1 MPSRFVSFPLERS
14 DAALARTE
22 QRSQAGD
29 HLGQLGDRHLLVHG
43 AHTMPSRRGRIPS
56 PAVTDGE
63 LILVAGALLAAG
75 IAAALLAQR
84 IRLPGLLLFLGL
96 GMAIGSDGL
105 DWIDFSDYELAR
117 TIGIVALALI
127 LFEGGLAAGF
137 DEIRPVL
144 RPSLS
149 LALLGTFATAAITGM
164 AAVWLFDLGT
174 LQGLLL
180 GSIVA
185 STDGAAIFALLRGS
199 TLRRKLARTLEGEAG
214 FNDPVA
220 VLLVIGFIDWIQ
232 KPDYGVGDMAILF
245 AEEIVIG
252 AAVGIAVGWVAAQGL
267 QRTRLESTG
276 LYPVASLATAAIA
289 FGAADAT
296 HGSGFL
302 SVYVAGLAL
311 GSARIPAKRTV
322 TVFHQGLAWV
332 AQIAMFLALGLL
344 VFPSQLDE
352 VAVRGTALALVL
364 VFVARPLATFVST
377 AFDRFTN
384 SERVV
389 LGWAGL
395 RGAVPVVLATF
406 PVIEGVEGS
415 RTFFNIVFFAV
426 VISTILQG
434 TTFEPL
440 ARRLGVTTTEPALP
454 RPLAET
460 GTIRRLGAEVL
471 EFPVGPD
478 YALVGHRVRDLGLPR
493 DALLSVIVRGEEAV
507 LPRGST
513 RIEAGD
519 RLHVVVRTEVAK
531 RMDLVVERWETG
543 PVGPPPVE
551 RGALIGAT
559 VFSSRP
565 WDAERDGDAAYP
577 ETIDGILVREH
588 LRTRREV
595 HGALV
600 SLTDG
605 RYAVTGQ
612 TLALGSAK
620 QIQAYA
626 RRRLARETDDTT
638 RAWWQEVIGA
648 LAR

>member
-1 MPSRFVSFPLERS
+1 VS
-14 DAALARTE
+14 
-22 QRSQAGD
+22 
-29 HLGQLGDRHLLVHG
+29 
-43 AHTMPSRRGRIPS
+43 
-56 PAVTDGE
+56 DGE

-75 IAAALLAQR
+75 IAASLLAQR

-127 LFEGGLAAGF
+127 LFEGGLIAGF

-144 RPSLS
+144 RPALS
-149 LALLGTFATAAITGM
+149 LALVGTFITAAITGM
-164 AAVWLFDLGT
+164 AAVWLFDLDT

-180 GSIVA
+180 GSIIA

-232 KPDYGVGDMAILF
+232 KPDYGAADMALLF
-245 AEEIVIG
+245 GEELVMG
-252 AAVGIAVGWVAAQGL
+252 TAVGVAVGWLAVQGL
-267 QRTRLESTG
+267 KRTRLDSTG
-276 LYPVASLATAAIA
+276 LYPVATLATAAVA
-289 FGAADAT
+289 FGAADT
-296 HGSGFL
+296 LLGSGFL
-302 SVYVAGLAL
+302 AVYVAGLML

-344 VFPSQLDE
+344 VFPSDLGGE
-352 VAVRGTALALVL
+352 VVEGTALALVL
-364 VFVARPLATFVST
+364 VLVARPLATFVST
-377 AFDRFTN
+377 AFERFSTA
-384 SERVV
+384 ERVV

-406 PVIEGVEGS
+406 PVIEGVDGS
-415 RTFFNIVFFAV
+415 DEFFNIVFFAV
-426 VISTILQG
+426 VISTLLQG

-440 ARRLGVTTTEPALP
+440 AKRLGVTTTEPALP

-460 GTIRRLGAEVL
+460 GTIRRLGAEVV

-478 YALVGHRVRDLGLPR
+478 YALVGRRVRELGLPR

-519 RLHVVVRTEVAK
+519 RLHLVVRSEVAK
-531 RMDLVVERWETG
+531 RMGEVVERWEAG
-543 PVGPPPVE
+543 PVGPPPME
-551 RGALIGAT
+551 RQAGVGAA

-565 WDAERDGDAAYP
+565 WDAERDGEAAYP
-577 ETIDGILVREH
+577 EEVDGVPVHEY
-588 LRTRREV
+588 LRTRRDKG
-595 HGALV
+595 GALV

-605 RYAVTGQ
+605 RYAVTGP
-612 TLALGSAK
+612 TLALGGAK

-626 RRRLARETDDTT
+626 RRRLARETDDAI

>member
-1 MPSRFVSFPLERS
+1 VS
-14 DAALARTE
+14 
-22 QRSQAGD
+22 
-29 HLGQLGDRHLLVHG
+29 
-43 AHTMPSRRGRIPS
+43 
-56 PAVTDGE
+56 DGE

-75 IAAALLAQR
+75 IAASLLAQR

-127 LFEGGLAAGF
+127 LFEGGLIAGF

-144 RPSLS
+144 RPALS
-149 LALLGTFATAAITGM
+149 LALVGTFITAAITGM
-164 AAVWLFDLGT
+164 AAVWLFDLDT

-180 GSIVA
+180 GSIIA

-232 KPDYGVGDMAILF
+232 KPDYGAADMALLF
-245 AEEIVIG
+245 GEELVMG
-252 AAVGIAVGWVAAQGL
+252 TAVGVAVGWLAVQGL
-267 QRTRLESTG
+267 KRTRLDSTG
-276 LYPVASLATAAIA
+276 LYPVATLATAAVA
-289 FGAADAT
+289 FGAADT
-296 HGSGFL
+296 LLGSGFL
-302 SVYVAGLAL
+302 AVYVAGLML

-344 VFPSQLDE
+344 VFPSDLGGE
-352 VAVRGTALALVL
+352 VVEGTALALVL
-364 VFVARPLATFVST
+364 VLVARPLATFVST
-377 AFDRFTN
+377 AFERFSTA
-384 SERVV
+384 ERVV

-406 PVIEGVEGS
+406 PVIEGVDGS
-415 RTFFNIVFFAV
+415 DEFFNIVFFAV
-426 VISTILQG
+426 VISTLLQG

-440 ARRLGVTTTEPALP
+440 AKRLGVTTTEPALP

-460 GTIRRLGAEVL
+460 GTIRRLGAEVV
-471 EFPVGPD
+471 EFPVGPN
-478 YALVGHRVRDLGLPR
+478 YALVGRRVRELGLPR

-519 RLHVVVRTEVAK
+519 RLHLVVRSEVAK
-531 RMDLVVERWETG
+531 RMGEVVERWEAG
-543 PVGPPPVE
+543 PVGPPPME
-551 RGALIGAT
+551 RQAGVGAA

-565 WDAERDGDAAYP
+565 WDAERDGEAAYP
-577 ETIDGILVREH
+577 EEVDGVPVHEH
-588 LRTRREV
+588 LRTRRDKG
-595 HGALV
+595 GALV

-605 RYAVTGQ
+605 RYAVTGP
-612 TLALGSAK
+612 TLALGGAK

-626 RRRLARETDDTT
+626 RRRLGRETDDAI

>member
-1 MPSRFVSFPLERS
+1 M
-14 DAALARTE
+14 
-22 QRSQAGD
+22 
-29 HLGQLGDRHLLVHG
+29 
-43 AHTMPSRRGRIPS
+43 
-56 PAVTDGE
+56 TDGE

-75 IAAALLAQR
+75 IAASLLAQR
-84 IRLPGLLLFLGL
+84 IRLPGLLLFLGV
-96 GMAIGSDGL
+96 GMVIGSDGL
-105 DWIDFSDYELAR
+105 GWIAFDDYELAR

-144 RPSLS
+144 RPALG
-149 LALLGTFATAAITGM
+149 LAVVGTFATAAITGM
-164 AAVWLFDLGT
+164 AAVWLFDLST
-174 LQGLLL
+174 LEGLLL

-199 TLRRKLARTLEGEAG
+199 TLRRRLARTLEAESG

-220 VLLVIGFIDWIQ
+220 VLLVIGFVDWIQ
-232 KPDYGVGDMAILF
+232 KPDYGFADMALQF
-245 AEEIVIG
+245 VLELGVG
-252 AAVGIAVGWVAAQGL
+252 AAVGIAVGWLAVQGL
-267 QRTRLESTG
+267 QRTRLDSNG
-276 LYPVASLATAAIA
+276 LYPVASLATAAVA
-289 FGAADAT
+289 YGAADT
-296 HGSGFL
+296 LHGSGFL
-302 SVYVAGLAL
+302 AVYVAGLTL

-332 AQIAMFLALGLL
+332 AQITMFLALGLL
-344 VFPSQLDE
+344 VFPSRLDE
-352 VAVRGTALALVL
+352 VALEGTALALILVL
-364 VFVARPLATFVST
+364 VARPLATFLST
-377 AFDRFTN
+377 AVDRFSTAD
-384 SERVV
+384 RVV

-406 PVIEGVEGS
+406 PVIDGVPQS

-434 TTFEPL
+434 TTFESL
-440 ARRLGVTTTEPALP
+440 ARRLGVTTREPALP

-471 EFPVGPD
+471 EFPVGPE
-478 YALVGHRVRDLGLPR
+478 YALVGCRVRELGLPR

-519 RLHVVVRTEVAK
+519 RLHVVVRSEVA
-531 RMDLVVERWETG
+531 RQMDAVVARWETG
-543 PVGPPPVE
+543 PVGVPTRE
-551 RGALIGAT
+551 RRPSVGSS

-565 WDAERDGDAAYP
+565 WDGELDGDPGYP
-577 ETIDGILVREH
+577 QEIDRVPVREH
-588 LRTRREV
+588 LRTRRDNR
-595 HGALV
+595 GALV
-600 SLTDG
+600 GLVDG
-605 RYAVTGQ
+605 RYAVTGP
-612 TLALGSAK
+612 TLAVGSAR
-620 QIQAYA
+620 QVQAYA
-626 RRRLARETDDTT
+626 RRRLTRESDDAV

>member
-1 MPSRFVSFPLERS
+1 VS
-14 DAALARTE
+14 
-22 QRSQAGD
+22 
-29 HLGQLGDRHLLVHG
+29 
-43 AHTMPSRRGRIPS
+43 
-56 PAVTDGE
+56 DGE

-75 IAAALLAQR
+75 IAASLLAQR

-127 LFEGGLAAGF
+127 LFEGGLIAGF

-144 RPSLS
+144 RPALS
-149 LALLGTFATAAITGM
+149 LALVGTFITAAITGM
-164 AAVWLFDLGT
+164 AAVWLFDLDT

-180 GSIVA
+180 GSIIA

-232 KPDYGVGDMAILF
+232 KPDYGAADMALLF
-245 AEEIVIG
+245 GEELVMG
-252 AAVGIAVGWVAAQGL
+252 TAVGVAVGWLAVQGL
-267 QRTRLESTG
+267 KRTRLDSTG
-276 LYPVASLATAAIA
+276 LYPVATLATAAVA
-289 FGAADAT
+289 FGAADT
-296 HGSGFL
+296 LLGSGFL
-302 SVYVAGLAL
+302 AVYVAGLML

-344 VFPSQLDE
+344 VFPSDLGGE
-352 VAVRGTALALVL
+352 VVEGTALALVL
-364 VFVARPLATFVST
+364 VLVARPLATFVST
-377 AFDRFTN
+377 AFERFSTA
-384 SERVV
+384 ERVV

-406 PVIEGVEGS
+406 PVIEGVDGS
-415 RTFFNIVFFAV
+415 DEFFNIVFFAV
-426 VISTILQG
+426 VISTLLQG

-440 ARRLGVTTTEPALP
+440 AKRLGVTTTEPALP

-460 GTIRRLGAEVL
+460 GTIRRLGAEVV
-471 EFPVGPD
+471 EFPVGPN
-478 YALVGHRVRDLGLPR
+478 YALVGRRVRELGLPR

-519 RLHVVVRTEVAK
+519 RLHLVVRSEVAK
-531 RMDLVVERWETG
+531 RMGEVVERWEAG
-543 PVGPPPVE
+543 PVGPPPME
-551 RGALIGAT
+551 RQAGVGAA

-565 WDAERDGDAAYP
+565 WDAERDGEAAYP
-577 ETIDGILVREH
+577 EEVDGVPVHEH
-588 LRTRREV
+588 LRTRRDKG
-595 HGALV
+595 GALV

-605 RYAVTGQ
+605 RYAVTGP
-612 TLALGSAK
+612 TLALGGAK

-626 RRRLARETDDTT
+626 RRRLARETDDAI